1 MEFHVQIDGRG
12 DRADRIYR
20 QLRDAVLDGRLRH
33 GERLPATRELAERLG
48 VSRSTV
54 ATAYERLT
62 AEGYLSARVG
72 SGTFVSAPTSAKT
85 ASAAR
90 GQRTAAHPVARWA
103 DIDDPLWSEPLPIA
117 YDFSVGTPDPALF
130 PAEPWR
136 RFVAA
141 ELRGGI
147 LRSGHYRDPAGLRR
161 LREALARHLG
171 VARSVDA
178 LADDI
183 LVTSGAQQAFDLIG
197 RVMLEPGDVVAV
209 EDPGYPPVRQ
219 LFETMGAVV
228 VPVPVDADGL
238 RVDALPSSAKLVY
251 VTPSHQF
258 PLGGVLSFE
267 RRTALLS
274 WAAEH
279 DAVIIEDDYDSEYRY
294 ADRPLDPLQR
304 LDTEGRVVYVGTFS
318 KTMLPSLRLGFLV
331 APPSLMP
338 ALRSAKRLTD
348 WHNDHVTQ
356 AAMARFIDSGG
367 FARHVRQAT
376 KQYGRRQRQIVEQAE
391 ALLGGTLRVVPSVA
405 GLHVCLLPRDA
416 VVAAAFDADRVAAEA
431 AASGV
436 SVQSIARFGMGETP
450 ASGLMLGFG
459 AIAPEDVPD
468 GLRVLAKAVARAG
481 TESTRTQ

>member
-1 MEFHVQIDGRG
+1 MDVHVQLSGRG

-20 QLRDAVLDGRLRH
+20 QLRDGIVDGRIRH
-33 GERLPATRELAERLG
+33 GERLPATRELAERLA
-48 VSRSTV
+48 VSRTTV

-62 AEGYLSARVG
+62 AEGYVHARVG
-72 SGTFVSAPTSAKT
+72 SGTFVSAPTGTPT
-85 ASAAR
+85 ASPAR
-90 GQRTAAHPVARWA
+90 GARTAARPVERWA
-103 DIDDPLWSEPLPIA
+103 NIHDPLWAEAVPIA

-130 PAEPWR
+130 PAESWR

-147 LRSGHYRDPAGLRR
+147 LRSGHYRDPAGLQR
-161 LREALARHLG
+161 LREALARHLA

-183 LVTSGAQQAFDLIG
+183 LITSGAQQAFDLIG
-197 RVMLEPGDVVAV
+197 RVLLDPGDVVAV

-219 LFETMGAVV
+219 LFETMGARVV
-228 VPVPVDADGL
+228 SVPVDGQGI
-238 RVDALPSSAKLVY
+238 RVDALPARAKLVY

-258 PLGGVLSFE
+258 PLGSVLSFE
-267 RRTALLS
+267 RRARLLA
-274 WAAEH
+274 WASAAG
-279 DAVIIEDDYDSEYRY
+279 AVIIEDDYDSEYRY
-294 ADRPLDPLQR
+294 ASRPLDPLQR

-318 KTMLPSLRLGFLV
+318 KTMLPALRLGFLV
-331 APPSLMP
+331 APPSLLP

-376 KQYGRRQRQIVEQAE
+376 KQYGMRQRQILEQAD
-391 ALLGGTLRVVPSVA
+391 ALLGGTLRAVPSVA
-405 GLHVCLLPRDA
+405 GLHVCLVPLA
-416 VVAAAFDADRVAAEA
+416 AGAVAAPFDSDRVEAEA

-436 SVQSIARFGMGETP
+436 YVQSIARFGAASAP

-459 AIAPEDVPD
+459 AIAPDDVAD
-468 GLRVLAKAVARAG
+468 GLRVLAKAIARAAQP
-481 TESTRTQ
+481 RA